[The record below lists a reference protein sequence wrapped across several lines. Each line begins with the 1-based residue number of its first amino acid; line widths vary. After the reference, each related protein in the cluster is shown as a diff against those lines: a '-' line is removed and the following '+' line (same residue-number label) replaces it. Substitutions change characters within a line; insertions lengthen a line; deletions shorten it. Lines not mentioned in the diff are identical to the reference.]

1 MFFRAMQFPCDKIF
15 CHVDS
20 FDQEPLHAI
29 SDTYS
34 PPKSAL
40 EVEAERFER
49 QQNLLKCQYLT
60 VLKSL

>member
-1 MFFRAMQFPCDKIF
+1 MLFRAMHFPCDKIF

-20 FDQEPLHAI
+20 FDQEPLHTI

-49 QQNLLKCQYLT
+49 HQNILK
-60 VLKSL
+60 